1 MNFTNPS
8 IRDSNQVPIGS
19 RRDWLRTAGAGVGL
33 AATLMSVGGCVPSMA
48 AERIPDLVWGRRGVA
63 SDGLLFK
70 PRAMTIDEKDEIYIV
85 DLTGEGA
92 SLRYPTASTCEV
104 GKLRWLNKESRW
116 GWRLAMTVA
125 CIVSDTHYFR
135 VLFYSRDGVLDE
147 TRTIGGVNGD
157 LPGQFQ
163 FVTDT
168 IQAKN
173 GHYFVGHY
181 GQSDMIQE
189 FDEAGKFVRRWGS
202 QGNEPGQ
209 FSRPQT
215 LLLDKEGLL
224 WIADACN
231 HRIQVFDVAGP
242 EPKLERIWG
251 APGMAV
257 GELQY
262 PYGMDF
268 DADGTLLIAE
278 FGAHRVQ
285 RFSREGKSL
294 EVWGSAGKLPGQFTN
309 PWALIVDSR
318 RRLHV
323 LDTMNHRVQRF
334 QL

>member
-19 RRDWLRTAGAGVGL
+19 RRDWLLTAGAGVGL
-33 AATLMSVGGCVPSMA
+33 AATLMTVGGCVPSMA

-85 DLTGEGA
+85 DLTGRVQVFDTDGKF
-92 SLRYPTASTCEV
+92 LRAWRTPLTEQ
-104 GKLRWLNKESRW
+104 GKPL
-116 GWRLAMTVA
+116 GLAIGNDGGV
-125 CIVSDTHYFR
+125 IVSDTHYFR

-189 FDEAGKFVRRWGS
+189 FDESGKFVRRWGS

-251 APGMAV
+251 SPGMAV
-257 GELQY
+257 GQLQY

-285 RFSREGKSL
+285 RFSREGQSL

>member
-8 IRDSNQVPIGS
+8 IRDSSQVPIGS

-33 AATLMSVGGCVPSMA
+33 AATLMSVGGCVPSKA

-70 PRAMTIDEKDEIYIV
+70 PRAMTIDEKDQIYIV
-85 DLTGEGA
+85 DLTGRVQVFDADGKF
-92 SLRYPTASTCEV
+92 LRSWKTPLTEQ
-104 GKLRWLNKESRW
+104 GKPL
-116 GWRLAMTVA
+116 GLAIGNDGGV
-125 CIVSDTHYFR
+125 IVSDTHYFR

>member
-1 MNFTNPS
+1 MSSTNLPNS
-8 IRDSNQVPIGS
+8 ESKPIFSRS
-19 RRDWLRTAGAGVGL
+19 RRDWLALTGAACL
-33 AATLMSVGGCVPSMA
+33 AAQCGCVPSTGA
-48 AERIPDLVWGRRGVA
+48 ARVPDLVWGRRGVA
-63 SDGLLFK
+63 TDGLLFK
-70 PRAMTIDEKDEIYIV
+70 PRAMTIDEKDQIYIV
-85 DLTGEGA
+85 DLTGRVQVFDADGKF
-92 SLRYPTASTCEV
+92 LRSWKTPLAEQ
-104 GKLRWLNKESRW
+104 GKPL
-116 GWRLAMTVA
+116 GLAIGNDGSV
-125 CIVSDTHYFR
+125 IVSDTHYFR

-147 TRTIGGVNGD
+147 SRTIGGVNGD

-173 GHYFVGHY
+173 GHFFVGHY

-189 FDEAGKFVRRWGS
+189 FDEAGAFVRRWGS

-215 LLLDKEGLL
+215 LLLDSSGLL

-231 HRIQVFDVAGP
+231 HRIQVFSVDGA
-242 EPKLERIWG
+242 EPKLEQIWG
-251 APGMAV
+251 KPGTAA

-268 DADGTLLIAE
+268 DSDGTLLIAE

-285 RFSREGKSL
+285 RFTRDGKSL
-294 EVWGSAGKLPGQFTN
+294 EVWGSAGKEPGQFIN
-309 PWALIVDSR
+309 PWALAVDSK

>member
-1 MNFTNPS
+1 M
-8 IRDSNQVPIGS
+8 
-19 RRDWLRTAGAGVGL
+19 
-33 AATLMSVGGCVPSMA
+33 
-48 AERIPDLVWGRRGVA
+48 
-63 SDGLLFK
+63 
-70 PRAMTIDEKDEIYIV
+70 
-85 DLTGEGA
+85 
-92 SLRYPTASTCEV
+92 
-104 GKLRWLNKESRW
+104 
-116 GWRLAMTVA
+116 
-125 CIVSDTHYFR
+125 
-135 VLFYSRDGVLDE
+135 LDE

-215 LLLDKEGLL
+215 LLLDKEGFVVDRGRLQPSNSSFRCCG
-224 WIADACN
+224 ARAK
-231 HRIQVFDVAGP
+231 AGTN
-242 EPKLERIWG
+242 LG
-251 APGMAV
+251 ARPGMAV

-278 FGAHRVQ
+278 FGGTSSSAFFHAR
-285 RFSREGKSL
+285 GKSL